1 SVSIVISLFSVDF
14 FRCLSVKSALLIF
27 KLLICKSLNIFS
39 FLSMNSFLEYC
50 SLEEFDKYVYIA
62 SKSCSSH
69 KLTNSSAIFSGFYFS
84 YEIQLTNII
93 KIKIIPLINMCFFM
107 MMTLLDKNKK
117 SNAG

>member
-1 SVSIVISLFSVDF
+1 LFSFDF

-27 KLLICKSLNIFS
+27 KSLICKSLNIFS

-62 SKSCSSH
+62 SKFCSSH
-69 KLTNSSAIFSGFYFS
+69 KLTNSSATFSGFFLS
-84 YEIQLTNII
+84 CAVQLLNII
-93 KIKIIPLINMCFFM
+93 KIKIIQQINMCFFI
-107 MMTLLDKNKK
+107 MMTHLDKNKK

>member
-1 SVSIVISLFSVDF
+1 F

-27 KLLICKSLNIFS
+27 KSLICKSLNIFS

-69 KLTNSSAIFSGFYFS
+69 KLTNSSATFSGFFLS
-84 YEIQLTNII
+84 CAVQLPNII
-93 KIKIIPLINMCFFM
+93 KIQIQDKCHICMCVYIVISV
-107 MMTLLDKNKK
+107 L
-117 SNAG
+117 